1 MDVLTLILVALASGA
16 AVGARETASEAIK
29 DAYHGLRDSIKRKFA
44 NRADTEQMLS
54 EFERNPEAWMLPLRK
69 ALREALIDHDEEIV
83 KAAERLLALTK
94 PNQAVESK
102 YSIQVTGNV
111 KSIHQGDFSTVNTM
125 FNDQTTKE

>member
-16 AVGARETASEAIK
+16 AVGAHDTASEAIR

-44 NRADTEQMLS
+44 NRTDTEQMLL
-54 EFERNPEAWMLPLRK
+54 EFERSPETWMLPLKK
-69 ALREALIDHDEEIV
+69 ALREASIDNDEEIV
-83 KAAERLLALTK
+83 KAAQRLLSLTK

-102 YSIQVTGNV
+102 YSIQVTGDV
-111 KSIHQGDFSTVNTM
+111 KNIHQGDFSTVNSV